1 MRDVYLATAKALVA
15 AAPHVFWDDTFAL
28 KGGTAINL
36 FMRDMPRLSVD
47 LDLVFVDPAPLWD
60 AALEKVK
67 ATLQQ
72 ARERLTAAGFVVQ
85 EPTSDADETRLQ
97 VRRGAVQVKIDVNH
111 VFRGTVLPVAMRGL
125 SPRASDELQA
135 ELEIPVAS
143 LEDVYGG
150 KLVAALARQHPRDLF
165 DVMQLFAHE
174 GVTEGIRRA
183 FVVYL
188 AGHNRPIHEVLF
200 PNLRNIEQEFRETF
214 VGMTAEEVAL
224 NTLHDA
230 RAKLLRTLHDGLDG
244 NERQFLLS
252 VARNQPQW
260 DLLGLDH
267 VKNLPALRWKMR
279 NLDEL
284 QKSNPD
290 RLRQQADELQRK
302 LGL

>member
-1 MRDVYLATAKALVA
+1 VRDAYLATAKALVA

-47 LDLVFVDPAPLWD
+47 LDLVFVDPALLRD
-60 AALEKVK
+60 AALAKVK

-72 ARERLTAAGFVVQ
+72 ARERLAAAGFVVQ
-85 EPTSDADETRLQ
+85 EPTSDADETRLL

-111 VFRGTVLPVAMRGL
+111 VFRGTVWPVAMRGL
-125 SPRASDELQA
+125 SPRASDELLA

-200 PNLRNIEQEFRETF
+200 PNLRDIEQEYRETF

-224 NTLHDA
+224 DTLHDA
-230 RAKLLRTLHDGLDG
+230 RAKLLRTLHASLDG
-244 NERQFLLS
+244 NERQFLVS

-260 DLLGLDH
+260 DLLDLDH

-290 RLRQQADELQRK
+290 RLRQQADELQRR

>member
-1 MRDVYLATAKALVA
+1 MGRCTRKGEGHIA
-15 AAPHVFWDDTFAL
+15 ASARAPGCRGVRRP
-28 KGGTAINL
+28 GT
-36 FMRDMPRLSVD
+36 P
-47 LDLVFVDPAPLWD
+47 
-60 AALEKVK
+60 
-67 ATLQQ
+67 
-72 ARERLTAAGFVVQ
+72 
-85 EPTSDADETRLQ
+85 SDADETRLL

-200 PNLRNIEQEFRETF
+200 PNPWDIEQEFRETF
-214 VGMTAEEVAL
+214 VGMTAEDVAL
-224 NTLHDA
+224 DTLHDA
-230 RAKLLRTLHDGLDG
+230 RDELLRTLHEGLDG
-244 NERQFLLS
+244 NERQFLVS

-260 DLLGLDH
+260 DLLDLDH

>member
-1 MRDVYLATAKALVA
+1 VRDAYLATARALVA

-60 AALEKVK
+60 AALAKVK

-72 ARERLTAAGFVVQ
+72 ARERLAAAGFVVQ
-85 EPTSDADETRLQ
+85 EPTSDADETRLL
-97 VRRGAVQVKIDVNH
+97 VHRGAVQVKIDVNH
-111 VFRGTVLPVAMRGL
+111 VFRGTVLPFAMRGL
-125 SPRASDELQA
+125 SSRASDELQA

-224 NTLHDA
+224 DTLHDA
-230 RAKLLRTLHDGLDG
+230 RDKLLRTLHEGLDA
-244 NERQFLLS
+244 NERQFLVS

-260 DLLGLDH
+260 DLLDLDH